1 MPQDYYNDGPEEE
14 APGSTPNK
22 QEREEDMDERDE
34 ATALIPKSVTG
45 GKDFQPGDEI
55 VLEVI
60 AVHEDELEVR
70 YAKEKGGK
78 GEDEGEEQPSMSR
91 AMETNKTM
99 SGMDSMY

>member
-1 MPQDYYNDGPEEE
+1 MPQDYYNDGPDEEV
-14 APGSTPNK
+14 PGSTPNK

-34 ATALIPKSVTG
+34 ATALLPKSVLG
-45 GKDFQPGDEI
+45 GQDFEPGDILELEI
-55 VLEVI
+55 V
-60 AVHEDELEVR
+60 ATHEDEVEVR
-70 YAKEKGGK
+70 YSKEKGGK